1 MKSPKIPLIEYLKY
15 FREVSVVVIGV
26 AVTLA
31 ASHYITKKNEKRDIH
46 LYLNAIKIELEENV
60 NVLDSAILY
69 FTSEAAYSNYLIQND
84 VDSLD
89 ADSIIQYS
97 STFFIDRKF
106 SLKMNAFEMFKTSG
120 IMRLLEDKELM
131 QSLWKIYGDIS
142 VQAEVLEWYFH
153 LKWAD
158 LQKEISVLDK
168 KSMKDEKLM
177 KPTILAARPLY
188 NFYTIG
194 ITYSMLNNCNET
206 LKETQEAIEKL
217 EKTI

>member
-31 ASHYITKKNEKRDIH
+31 ASHYLTKKNEKRDIH

-131 QSLWKIYGDIS
+131 QLLWEIYGDIS

-158 LQKEISVLDK
+158 LQKEISMLDK
-168 KSMKDEKLM
+168 KSMKDEELVR
-177 KPTILAARPLY
+177 PTILAARPLY

-194 ITYSMLNNCNET
+194 ITYSLLNNCDET
-206 LKETQEAIEKL
+206 MKATKEAIEKL
-217 EKTI
+217 EKR